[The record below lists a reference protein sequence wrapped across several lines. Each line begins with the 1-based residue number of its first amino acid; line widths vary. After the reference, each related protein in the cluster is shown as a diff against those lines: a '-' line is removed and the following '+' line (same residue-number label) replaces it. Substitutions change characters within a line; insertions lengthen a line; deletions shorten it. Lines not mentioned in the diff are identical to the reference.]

1 MDMLAPFVLA
11 DGVTLTPLSELPDA
25 QRALIPADA
34 DSVVVTRLSGR
45 ATSKVVDPAFAA
57 LLQRFGAAGTI
68 LTTLL
73 RSAES
78 AARTR
83 KRNLNKP
90 IHCSKR

>member
-45 ATSKVVDPAFAA
+45 ATSKVVSFLSD
-57 LLQRFGAAGTI
+57 LLLG
-68 LTTLL
+68 
-73 RSAES
+73 
-78 AARTR
+78 
-83 KRNLNKP
+83 
-90 IHCSKR
+90 